1 MHYNNLQDLIY
12 NSSSSRKYFL
22 SLPVP
27 MQIAL
32 HERNDFIHTSESL
45 HAHADAIEK
54 YNHAIE
60 NSEAFD
66 FILKKKFFL

>member
-1 MHYNNLQDLIY
+1 
-12 NSSSSRKYFL
+12 
-22 SLPVP
+22 